1 MSQHVTPFLKRF
13 NSLERT
19 WSQLRLGLNR
29 AIKEA
34 SKFFLVLVIIDAVD
48 KIDHLNVCVGNFIK
62 CFDGSESPSHFP
74 CSLILIVHF
83 SLLHQCILRRTSN
96 HLYKFCTRDV
106 DFCLSKER
114 DYSFI
119 FRKRFS
125 RYEFEWRFYW
135 IILRIVKGL

>member
-48 KIDHLNVCVGNFIK
+48 EIDHLNVCVGNFVK
-62 CFDGSESPSHFP
+62 CFDGS
-74 CSLILIVHF
+74 
-83 SLLHQCILRRTSN
+83 
-96 HLYKFCTRDV
+96 
-106 DFCLSKER
+106 
-114 DYSFI
+114 
-119 FRKRFS
+119 
-125 RYEFEWRFYW
+125 
-135 IILRIVKGL
+135 